1 MRSNIYSVKYEDS
14 QLDEKNDKLTIYYT
28 HEVDGNLNAHDV
40 EAESVSTDLSEFK
53 TWVLETVKDDD
64 TFDLGGQLPNGLT
77 FYDFWDTLS
86 VSQQTE
92 WHKEWLQVMVSES
105 VIVARQFRKVVKRKS
120 RSKFKKAA

>member
-28 HEVDGNLNAHDV
+28 HEVDGNLNVHDV
-40 EAESVSTDLSEFK
+40 EVESESFDLCDFK
-53 TWVLETVKDDD
+53 AWVLDTVKDDD

-92 WHKEWLQVMVSES
+92 WHKEWLQVMVSEGT
-105 VIVARQFRKVVKRKS
+105 VVARQFSSKVRYS
-120 RSKFKKAA
+120 KAA